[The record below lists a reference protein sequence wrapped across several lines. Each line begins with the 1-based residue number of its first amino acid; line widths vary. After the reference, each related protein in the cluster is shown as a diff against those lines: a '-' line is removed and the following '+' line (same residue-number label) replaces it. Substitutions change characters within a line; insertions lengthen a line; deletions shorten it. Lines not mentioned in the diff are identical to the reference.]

1 MKKLV
6 VVSAGVSDPS
16 TTRILADRIAEAVEA
31 QVSKRGEGLRIEH
44 VELRELA
51 VSLGTVMSTGL
62 YDEKLRAA
70 LDTVSGADGL
80 IAATPVFA
88 ASYSGLFKMFFDALD
103 KDALTSM
110 PVIIAAT
117 AGTARHSLVL
127 EYAMRPLFSYLRG
140 TVMPTA
146 VFAATEDFGA
156 GDGAGNGAGG
166 VSGGVSG
173 AEMNNRV
180 VRAARELAEYLVGV
194 RSAVVGFGPDFGNE
208 AEEKGAAHSAGGTSE
223 GNQTVGESNRRRSTN
238 TRVDTNVT
246 DFATLLEG
254 LDGTA
259 K

>member
-31 QVSKRGEGLRIEH
+31 QVSKRGEGLQIEY

-70 LDTVSGADGL
+70 LETVSGADGL

-127 EYAMRPLFSYLRG
+127 EYAMRPLFSYCL
-140 TVMPTA
+140 
-146 VFAATEDFGA
+146 
-156 GDGAGNGAGG
+156 
-166 VSGGVSG
+166 
-173 AEMNNRV
+173 
-180 VRAARELAEYLVGV
+180 LY
-194 RSAVVGFGPDFGNE
+194 
-208 AEEKGAAHSAGGTSE
+208 TSP
-223 GNQTVGESNRRRSTN
+223 SPRDS
-238 TRVDTNVT
+238 
-246 DFATLLEG
+246 
-254 LDGTA
+254 
-259 K
+259 

>member
-31 QVSKRGEGLRIEH
+31 QVSKRGEGVQVEY

-156 GDGAGNGAGG
+156 GDGAG
-166 VSGGVSG
+166 GVSG
-173 AEMNNRV
+173 AEMSNRV

-208 AEEKGAAHSAGGTSE
+208 AEEKGAAHSAGGASE
-223 GNQTVGESNRRRSTN
+223 GNQGASAPNRRRSTN

-246 DFATLLEG
+246 EFATLLEG

>member
-31 QVSKRGEGLRIEH
+31 QVSKRGEGVQVEY

-51 VSLGTVMSTGL
+51 VSLGTAMPTGL

-70 LDTVSGADGL
+70 LDTVRGADGL

-156 GDGAGNGAGG
+156 GDGAG
-166 VSGGVSG
+166 GVSG

-208 AEEKGAAHSAGGTSE
+208 AEEKGAAHSAGGASE
-223 GNQTVGESNRRRSTN
+223 GNRGVSEANHRRSTN

>member
-1 MKKLV
+1 MKKLA

-31 QVSKRGEGLRIEH
+31 QVSKRGEGLQIEY

-156 GDGAGNGAGG
+156 GDGAG
-166 VSGGVSG
+166 GVSG

-194 RSAVVGFGPDFGNE
+194 RSAVVGFGPDYGNE

-223 GNQTVGESNRRRSTN
+223 GNQAVGEPNQRRSTN

>member
-1 MKKLV
+1 MKKLA

-16 TTRILADRIAEAVEA
+16 TTRILVNRIAEAVDV
-31 QVSKRGEGLRIEH
+31 QVSKRGEGLQIEY

-156 GDGAGNGAGG
+156 GDGAG
-166 VSGGVSG
+166 GVSG

-194 RSAVVGFGPDFGNE
+194 RSAVVGFGPDYGNE
-208 AEEKGAAHSAGGTSE
+208 AEEKGAAHSADGISE
-223 GNQTVGESNRRRSTN
+223 GDQAVGEPNQRRSTN

>member
-16 TTRILADRIAEAVEA
+16 TTRMLADRIADAVEA
-31 QVSKRGEGLRIEH
+31 QVSKRGEGLDIEF

-103 KDALTSM
+103 KDALTGM
-110 PVIIAAT
+110 PVIVAAT

-127 EYAMRPLFSYLRG
+127 EYAMRPLFSYLRA

-146 VFAATEDFGA
+146 VFAATDDFGA
-156 GDGAGNGAGG
+156 D
-166 VSGGVSG
+166 VDG
-173 AEMNNRV
+173 AEMNKRA
-180 VRAARELAEYLVGV
+180 VRAARELAEYLVDV
-194 RSAVVGFGPDFGNE
+194 RSAVVGFGPDFSDADPE
-208 AEEKGAAHSAGGTSE
+208 GGHDGGPTNGPSR
-223 GNQTVGESNRRRSTN
+223 GQSQRRSTN
-238 TRVDTNVT
+238 TQVDQNVT
-246 DFATLLEG
+246 DFATLLSG
-254 LDGTA
+254 HDGTLA
-259 K
+259 

>member
-31 QVSKRGEGLRIEH
+31 QVSKRGEGVQVEY

-70 LDTVSGADGL
+70 LETVSGADGL

-156 GDGAGNGAGG
+156 GDGVGDSTGDGA
-166 VSGGVSG
+166 GGVSG

-208 AEEKGAAHSAGGTSE
+208 AEEKGAAHSAGGASE
-223 GNQTVGESNRRRSTN
+223 GNRGASEPNQRRSTN

>member
-1 MKKLV
+1 MRKLV
-6 VVSAGVSDPS
+6 VVSAGLSDPS
-16 TTRILADRIAEAVEA
+16 TTRILADRIAEAVDV
-31 QVSKRGEGLRIEH
+31 QVSKRGEGLQIEY

-62 YDEKLRAA
+62 YDEKLRTA

-117 AGTARHSLVL
+117 VGTPRHSLVL
-127 EYAMRPLFSYLRG
+127 EYAMRPLFSYLRA
-140 TVMPTA
+140 TVMSTA
-146 VFAATEDFGA
+146 VFAATEDFG
-156 GDGAGNGAGG
+156 
-166 VSGGVSG
+166 SGGASG
-173 AEMNNRV
+173 AEMHNRV
-180 VRAARELAEYLVGV
+180 VRAARELAEYLVDV
-194 RSAVVGFGPDFGNE
+194 RSAVVGFGPDFGANA
-208 AEEKGAAHSAGGTSE
+208 AEGDAAHSAEVADGTSQSADKP
-223 GNQTVGESNRRRSTN
+223 NYRRSTN
-238 TRVDTNVT
+238 TQVDTNVT

-254 LDGTA
+254 LDGSA

>member
-1 MKKLV
+1 MKNLV

-16 TTRILADRIAEAVEA
+16 TTRILANRIAEAVDV
-31 QVSKRGEGLRIEH
+31 QVSKRGEGLEIEY

-51 VSLGTVMSTGL
+51 VSLGTAMSTGL

-110 PVIIAAT
+110 PVIIVAT

-156 GDGAGNGAGG
+156 GDGAG
-166 VSGGVSG
+166 GVSG
-173 AEMNNRV
+173 AEMSNRV

-208 AEEKGAAHSAGGTSE
+208 AEEKGAAHSADGASE
-223 GNQTVGESNRRRSTN
+223 GNQGVGAPNHRCSTN
-238 TRVDTNVT
+238 TQVDANVT

>member
-1 MKKLV
+1 MKNLV

-16 TTRILADRIAEAVEA
+16 TTRILANRIAEAVDV
-31 QVSKRGEGLRIEH
+31 QVSKRGEGLQIEY

-117 AGTARHSLVL
+117 AGTARHSLVP

-156 GDGAGNGAGG
+156 GDGAGG
-166 VSGGVSG
+166 VYG

-194 RSAVVGFGPDFGNE
+194 RSAVVGFGPDYGNE
-208 AEEKGAAHSAGGTSE
+208 AEEKGAAHSADGTSE
-223 GNQTVGESNRRRSTN
+223 GNQAVGEPNQRRSAN

>member
-31 QVSKRGEGLRIEH
+31 QVSKRGEGVQVEY

-70 LDTVSGADGL
+70 LETVSGADGL

-146 VFAATEDFGA
+146 VFAAAEDFGA
-156 GDGAGNGAGG
+156 GDGAGDSTGDGA
-166 VSGGVSG
+166 GGVSG

-223 GNQTVGESNRRRSTN
+223 GNQTVGEPNQRRSTN

>member
-1 MKKLV
+1 MKNLV
-6 VVSAGVSDPS
+6 VVSAGVSAPS
-16 TTRILADRIAEAVEA
+16 TTRILADRIAEAVDV
-31 QVSKRGEGLRIEH
+31 QVSKRGEGLEIEY

-51 VSLGTVMSTGL
+51 VSLGAGMSTGL
-62 YDEKLRAA
+62 YDEKLRTA

-127 EYAMRPLFSYLRG
+127 EYAMRPLFSYFRA

-156 GDGAGNGAGG
+156 GDGT
-166 VSGGVSG
+166 GGVSG
-173 AEMNNRV
+173 AEMSNRV

-208 AEEKGAAHSAGGTSE
+208 AEEKGAAHSADGASE
-223 GNQTVGESNRRRSTN
+223 GNQGVGAPNHRRSTN
-238 TRVDTNVT
+238 TQVDANVT

>member
-16 TTRILADRIAEAVEA
+16 TTRILADRIAEAVEV
-31 QVSKRGEGLRIEH
+31 QVSKRGEGLQIEY

-166 VSGGVSG
+166 VSG
-173 AEMNNRV
+173 AEMNNRI

-208 AEEKGAAHSAGGTSE
+208 AEEKGAEHSAGGASE
-223 GNQTVGESNRRRSTN
+223 GNRGVGEPNQRRSTN